1 VYVLKREGEKKYIKK
16 RYEKMEK
23 NGLIITS
30 NQRRWCGTDYT
41 VKNVPK
47 DMSDEDVI
55 RACGETP
62 CVFISC
68 FERRGDTVT
77 FNINF
82 D

>member
-1 VYVLKREGEKKYIKK
+1 
-16 RYEKMEK
+16 MEK

-62 CVFISC
+62 CFLISC
-68 FERRGDTVT
+68 FERRGDIVT